1 MYRDAIETAQEA
13 DNSKVVEELLKFF
26 VENKEKEFFAA
37 CLYTCYDYLR
47 PDLVLEYA
55 WRFNMYEFCM
65 PYMIQ
70 LVSELKTK
78 VEHVQKKNEDREK
91 KDEQQAKEKM
101 NQPLDFVAHDLE
113 MMMPGGTPMITGGPP
128 GGGMYSTTNPS
139 GYGTGSGGSGFGGG
153 YRGY

>member
-13 DNSKVVEELLKFF
+13 DNPKIVEDLLKFF
-26 VENKEKEFFAA
+26 VELKEKEFFAA
-37 CLYTCYDYLR
+37 TLYTCYDYLR

-70 LVSELKTK
+70 LISELKTR
-78 VEHVQKKNEDREK
+78 VETVHKKNEDREK

-101 NQPLDFVAHDLE
+101 NQPLGFDPDIG
-113 MMMPGGTPMITGGPP
+113 MMISTQPMLTGPGIFSSTPG
-128 GGGMYSTTNPS
+128 YNPNM
-139 GYGTGSGGSGFGGG
+139 GG
-153 YRGY
+153 YPNPNYRGM